1 MAGRLAGKS
10 AVVTGAAQGI
20 GAAIAQ
26 AMCENGAEVFAA
38 DINFEGVSAVAA
50 RCGAIPV
57 RLDVASE
64 AGWADLARRVEE
76 KAKGGLSILVN
87 NAGVELVK
95 PMTRHSLD
103 DWRGVMAVNVDG
115 LFLGCRTLQPLLAA
129 GAGAGRPSS
138 VINISSIAGLVGYP
152 DQLAYNTSK
161 GAVRHMTKSL
171 AIEWASHGLNIRSNS
186 IHPGCIR
193 TPMLEAA
200 VEGWVREGS
209 IPADDPWAA
218 VASLCPLNSVGLP
231 WDIAMGAVY
240 LASDEAR
247 FVTGIELVIDGGW
260 VAR

>member
-1 MAGRLAGKS
+1 MGDRLNNKVAL
-10 AVVTGAAQGI
+10 VTGAAQGI
-20 GAAIAQ
+20 GAAIAR
-26 AMCENGAEVFAA
+26 AMAAEGAHVIAA
-38 DINFEGVSAVAA
+38 DRNVAGCEALAVESGISALA
-50 RCGAIPV
+50 
-57 RLDVASE
+57 LDVTSESDWAAAADHIASTF
-64 AGWADLARRVEE
+64 GSF
-76 KAKGGLSILVN
+76 SILVN

-95 PMTRHSLD
+95 PMTEHSLA
-103 DWRGVMAVNVDG
+103 DWRGLMAVNVDG
-115 LFLGCRTLQPLLAA
+115 LFLGCRTMQPLLAA
-129 GAGAGRPSS
+129 SGAAS
-138 VINISSIAGLVGYP
+138 VVNISSIAGLVGYP

-171 AIEWASHGLNIRSNS
+171 AIEWASHTLPIRCNS

-193 TPMLEAA
+193 TPMLEMA

-218 VASLCPLNSVGLP
+218 VASLCPLNLVGSP
-231 WDIAMGAVY
+231 RDIAMGAVY